1 MIEALYAASQ
11 AGVKVDLLIR
21 GICCLLPGVPGVSE
35 NIRVR
40 SILGRYLEHSRDLL
54 LRQRRAAPGR
64 PVYYIGSADLMPRNL
79 DGRVEVLVPVYRDE
93 HQRRLQQIFDVSLAD
108 DVRAWEL
115 GPDARW
121 RRVGGDT
128 GVDSQAQ
135 LYELARQ
142 RSRREPSFR

>member
-1 MIEALYAASQ
+1 
-11 AGVKVDLLIR
+11 VRVDLLIR
-21 GICCLLPGVPGVSE
+21 GICCLLPGVSGVSD

-40 SILGRYLEHSRDLL
+40 SILGRYLEHSRVYYFANGE
-54 LRQRRAAPGR
+54 RPGR
-64 PVYYIGSADLMPRNL
+64 PLYYIGSADLMPRNL

-93 HQRRLQQIFDVSLAD
+93 HQRRLRQLFDVSFAD

-115 GPDARW
+115 GTDARW
-121 RRVGGDT
+121 RRVGGDP